1 MKNDGLKHQTRTL
14 AQLQDVD
21 FIENNL
27 PKKKYIYLSLSALNV
42 LKFTFNKQIIW
53 KKYKI
58 QNIEKSKYK
67 NLFKNKKKKRQNVK
81 RQSFDNLKNYP
92 LNKKK

>member
-42 LKFTFNKQIIW
+42 LKFTFNKQIQNT
-53 KKYKI
+53 KYRN
-58 QNIEKSKYK
+58 QKYK
-67 NLFKNKKKKRQNVK
+67 NLFKNKKKRETKRKETVI
-81 RQSFDNLKNYP
+81 
-92 LNKKK
+92 

>member
-42 LKFTFNKQIIW
+42 LKFTFNKQIQNT
-53 KKYKI
+53 KYKI
-58 QNIEKSKYK
+58 QKSKYK
-67 NLFKNKKKKRQNVK
+67 NLFKNKKKRDKT
-81 RQSFDNLKNYP
+81 
-92 LNKKK
+92 